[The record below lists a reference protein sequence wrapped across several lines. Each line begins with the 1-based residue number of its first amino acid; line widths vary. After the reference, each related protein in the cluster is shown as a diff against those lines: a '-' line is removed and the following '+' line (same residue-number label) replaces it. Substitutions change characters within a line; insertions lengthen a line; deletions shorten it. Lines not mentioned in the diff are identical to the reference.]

1 MRGASL
7 VVRVAIPGM
16 MLFLV
21 CVQIATVAAQAPKA
35 SWSAVTP
42 RDVSEGVYAPAQAA
56 RGKALFQKECAACH
70 SDDPQVTQASGRG
83 WWGGERR
90 NLSMLVGE
98 QFLKKYGT
106 AGDLYTKMYRTQP
119 PNNVGGLGPQ
129 GYTDILAYLFQ
140 ASGLAPG
147 TSELAADF
155 SLLRNVSL
163 NEKGFKP
170 LFNGTDFS
178 GMGFVIGLNCK
189 PQPQGCARTEPGT
202 TFRIETGE
210 LISTGTPSGYWY
222 PLEKYL
228 NFTLRLDYKWVR
240 PRDAK
245 PDEPFFGNTGYLLFI
260 TEHQV
265 WPKTLEIQGREKD
278 VTMDAVLRA
287 GGAGG
292 PTKFV
297 SKDDPE
303 ARAKAWK
310 PTGEW
315 NSAEIVSRNGQV
327 WSYLNGALVNTVT
340 EHEFKQ
346 AGYIGFQSEGGEV
359 HWRNIRIKA
368 E

>member
-1 MRGASL
+1 ML
-7 VVRVAIPGM
+7 V
-16 MLFLV
+16 
-21 CVQIATVAAQAPKA
+21 AQAPVG
-35 SWSAVTP
+35 SWSVLTP
-42 RDVSEGVYAPAQAA
+42 RDVSEGVYTQAQAA

-70 SDDPQVTQASGRG
+70 SDDPKVTQAPGRG
-83 WWGGERR
+83 WWGGEMR
-90 NLSMLVGE
+90 NLSMLVGD
-98 QFLKKYGT
+98 QVLKKYGT

-129 GYTDILAYLFQ
+129 GYADIVAHVLQ
-140 ASGLAPG
+140 ASGLPPG
-147 TSELAADF
+147 QNELPADF

-163 NEKGFKP
+163 NERGFKP
-170 LFNGTDFS
+170 LFNGTDFG

-202 TFRIETGE
+202 TFRIERGE

-240 PRDAK
+240 PRDAD

-265 WPKTLEIQGREKD
+265 WPRTLEIQGREKD
-278 VTMDAVLRA
+278 MTVDAVLSA

-292 PTKFV
+292 GVKFV
-297 SKDDPE
+297 TKSDSE
-303 ARAKAWK
+303 ARTRARR

-315 NSAEIVSRNGQV
+315 NSAEIVSRSGQI
-327 WSYLNGALVNTVT
+327 WTYLNGTLITTVT
-340 EHEFKQ
+340 EHEFKVP
-346 AGYIGFQSEGGEV
+346 GYIGFQSEGGEV
-359 HWRNIRIKA
+359 HWRNIRIKP